1 MSEIEAHGL
10 AVEVPPG
17 WEGRVY
23 RRAEAGELRPSNVAG
38 DPAPPGELSFPVVHV
53 ASVPIPN
60 DAADFGSD
68 VVETLGPDDALVVL
82 KEFDPADAAQ
92 PLFARSGMPRAL
104 SGNDFDPSALQ
115 RRLAGQAGRQIFFN
129 EAGRAFCI
137 YVVLGAF
144 SRRNDVV
151 ASVNA
156 VLASIRIDPEPV
168 P

>member
-10 AVEVPPG
+10 AVDVPPG
-17 WEGRVY
+17 WEGRVF
-23 RRAEAGELRPSNVAG
+23 RRAEAGELRATGVAG
-38 DPAPPGELSFPVVHV
+38 EPAPPGELTFPVVHV

-60 DAADFGSD
+60 DAADYGSD

-82 KEFDPADAAQ
+82 KEFDPVDASQ
-92 PLFARSGMPRAL
+92 PLFERAGMPRVL
-104 SGNDFDPSALQ
+104 SGTDFDPSALQ
-115 RRLAGQAGRQIFFN
+115 RRLEGQAGRQIFFN

-137 YVVLGAF
+137 YVVLGSF
-144 SRRNDVV
+144 SRRNTVV

-156 VLASIRIDPEPV
+156 VLATIRIDPLPT